1 MTAAAAHARHAASH
15 KGAGPTA
22 PSGSLVGFGTLLR
35 FYLRVSRLRLILWI
49 VGLTLLNVSAAASFP
64 GLYADMADRQER
76 AALMDSSPASVAF
89 SGPGFGLDDYTFGAM
104 LSNEVLGFLA
114 VVVAIMAV
122 FLVVR
127 HARGDEEAGR
137 TELIRAGIVGRHAP
151 LAAAFSVGALASIGV
166 GLLSAIGLPATGVE
180 SLTWGGSFLYGEA
193 LTSVGLVFAA
203 IGLVTSQIT
212 EHARTASG
220 TAGLAIGIAYMLRAL
235 GDIGDNALRWL
246 SPIGWAQQ
254 TAAYVLDRWWPLLIA
269 LAATV
274 VLVALAVGFNDRRD
288 VRSEAHTSE

>member
-127 HARGDEEAGR
+127 HSRADEEAGR
-137 TELIRAGIVGRHAP
+137 TELIRAGIIGRHAP
-151 LAAAFSVGALASIGV
+151 GAAAFTVAVVASLGVGVLSAVGLVSSGIESMTWTGSFVYGIALASV
-166 GLLSAIGLPATGVE
+166 GI
-180 SLTWGGSFLYGEA
+180 
-193 LTSVGLVFAA
+193 VFAA
-203 IGLVTSQIT
+203 AALVTCQIS
-212 EHARTASG
+212 EHGRTASG
-220 TAGLAIGIAYMLRAL
+220 MAGLGIGVAFALRAL
-235 GDIGDNALRWL
+235 GDIGENVLRWF

-254 TAAYVLDRWWPLLIA
+254 TAPYVLDRWWPLAIPLVTTVA
-269 LAATV
+269 LV
-274 VLVALAVGFNDRRD
+274 VLAVVFNDRRD
-288 VRSEAHTSE
+288 VEIG